1 MPILHL
7 VMENLYNSPNLKK
20 QSTQAL
26 LAVAF
31 FIVSYF
37 VLLAAAA
44 GLALLCGYAALLLFS
59 LKITYITIMIGAG
72 IFSIGILILYFL
84 LKFIFKT
91 SKTDLSNLTEI
102 TREEEPKLFAL
113 IDEIVSE
120 VQTQKPKHVYL
131 SAEINAYVFYDSSFW
146 SMFLPIRK
154 NLTVGVGLM
163 NAVTQQELKAILAH
177 EFGHFSQKSMKVG
190 SYVYNVNKVIHNM
203 LFDNDSYNETLSA
216 WANLSAFFAFFTN
229 IAIKIIQGIQFLLMK
244 LYELVNLKFYALSRE
259 MEFHADA
266 VAASVAGSHA
276 LVDSLRRLNLADAAQ
291 SETMQFYFAKMK
303 EGVAADNIFKHQQTV
318 LHAMAADFKLPIVNQ
333 LPMVDEHFTNKFPKS
348 RLEFNKQWMSHPEIE
363 ERAERLLSY
372 NQEAKNPLNGMALE
386 LLKEPEATQKIF
398 TQQSFAFLEEGA
410 KTTLSASEFE
420 NAYHAEKHKN
430 NLPDIFNNY
439 FDYHPFPTL
448 ALTEMLSNIELAPLN
463 NLSYWCSDENKG
475 MLMDYNHTKN
485 EQSTL
490 EWLINPDN
498 NPSIKTFDYEGVR
511 YKLKDAPE
519 VLELVNQ
526 HLEKLEAQMKAVDM
540 GILKFLYQ
548 QAKNQGNLQ
557 TFEQFYEQHHI
568 GLNAFT
574 ATDALVQTAFQQLD
588 FVTQQTPFAIIIE
601 NFEAFKPTELL
612 LKEKMNAL
620 FANEKQKSL
629 LTEEQE
635 KAIFHYKDRDL
646 VYFENEAYNQ
656 VALDMMYDAINHY
669 QAAFNYIWFYE
680 RKELLTNF
688 LEIGKI

>member
-1 MPILHL
+1 MVILHL

-31 FIVSYF
+31 FIVSYL
-37 VLLAAAA
+37 VLLAAAI
-44 GLALLCGYAALLLFS
+44 GLAILCGYAAILLFS
-59 LKITYITIMIGAG
+59 LKFTYVTLMVGIGV
-72 IFSIGILILYFL
+72 FSIGILILYFL

-91 SKTDLSNLTEI
+91 SKTDLSSLTEI

-154 NLTVGVGLM
+154 NLTIGVGLM

-203 LFDNDSYNETLSA
+203 LFDNNSYNDTIA
-216 WANLSAFFAFFTN
+216 VWANLSAFFAFFTN
-229 IAIKIIQGIQFLLMK
+229 IAIKIVQGIQYLLMK
-244 LYELVNLKFYALSRE
+244 LYELVNLQFYALSRE

-266 VAASVAGSHA
+266 VAASVAGSQA
-276 LVDSLRRLNLADAAQ
+276 LVDSLRRLNLADAAH
-291 SETMQFYFAKMK
+291 SETMQFYYGKLK
-303 EGVAADNIFKHQQTV
+303 EGIAADNIYQHQQKV
-318 LHAMAADFKLPIVNQ
+318 LHAMASDFKLPMVNQ
-333 LPMVDEHFTNKFPKS
+333 LPLVDEHFENKFPKS

-363 ERAERLLSY
+363 ERAKRLLSY
-372 NQEAKNPLNGMALE
+372 NQEAKNPMNGMALD
-386 LLKEPEATQKIF
+386 LLKDPEATQKTF
-398 TQQSFAFLEEGA
+398 TLQSFSFLETGA
-410 KTTLSASEFE
+410 KSTLSAAEFE
-420 NAYHAEKHKN
+420 AVYQAEKHKN
-430 NLPDIFNNY
+430 NLPEIFNNY

-448 ALTEMLSNIELAPLN
+448 PYAEMISALEAVPLHDLSH
-463 NLSYWCSDENKG
+463 WCSDENKG
-475 MLMDYNHTKN
+475 KLVDHNNTRN
-485 EQSTL
+485 DQSTL

-498 NPSIKTFDYEGVR
+498 NPSIKTFDYAGVR
-511 YKLKDAPE
+511 YKLKDAAE

-526 HLEKLEAQMKAVDM
+526 HLEQLEKQIKDIDM
-540 GILKFLYQ
+540 GIMKYLYQ
-548 QAKNQGNLQ
+548 SAKNQDALAA
-557 TFEQFYEQHHI
+557 FEQLYESHI
-568 GLNAFT
+568 AGFNAFT
-574 ATDALVQTAFQQLD
+574 DTDALVQTAFQKLD
-588 FVTQQTPFAIIIE
+588 FVTQQTPFAIITE

-635 KAIFHYKDRDL
+635 KAMFHYKDRDL